1 MNPSGVVVVS
11 KGMQRLLRWIVF
23 SCALNAVVFLLALD
37 NDGPSNAYSAVFHAL
52 PFWVVWSGW
61 VATGVVAALVV
72 SDLLNPSVRYFVL
85 GGYSL
90 LQAVFAWSILWLAF
104 DGVETALV
112 GASQWAGYVYFSV
125 MALLDRP
132 HEPRK
137 LVD

>member
-11 KGMQRLLRWIVF
+11 KGMQRLLCWIAF

-37 NDGPSNAYSAVFHAL
+37 NDGPSNAYSAVFDAF
-52 PFWVVWSGW
+52 PFWVVWVGW
-61 VATGVVAALVV
+61 VATAVAAALVV
-72 SDLLNPSVRYFVL
+72 ADVANPSVRYFVL
-85 GGYSL
+85 GFYAL
-90 LQAVFAWSILWLAF
+90 LQGMFAWSISLTL
-104 DGVETALV
+104 DGAETALV